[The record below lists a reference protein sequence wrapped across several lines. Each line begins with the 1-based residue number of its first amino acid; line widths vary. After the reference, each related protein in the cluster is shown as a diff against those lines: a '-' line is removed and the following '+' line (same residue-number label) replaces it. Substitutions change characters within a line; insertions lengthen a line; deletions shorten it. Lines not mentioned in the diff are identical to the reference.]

1 MTNHSTVIETTQETK
16 IRNSR
21 VTITAKVD
29 ALAKIGE
36 ISYAVNGLAELVVV
50 SLDLA
55 KLTEL
60 QLYQAATVGLNT
72 FITNSYGSLTDP
84 NEIKA
89 AIDKAVTALADP
101 EKGYKSRLFRDP
113 TTVGQRDEVA
123 VSVVAY
129 LRLMSKAYVMAGKAA
144 IAETPETYTDF
155 TARWKAL
162 SEVKRNSLAT
172 TPAFQ
177 AEFKQIQ
184 IERATAKLET
194 AEIKELSL
202 DDLLAEVEPESEAA
216 VVENDELDTEVTD

>member
-1 MTNHSTVIETTQETK
+1 MTQTNTSEATQETK
-16 IRNSR
+16 TRNPR
-21 VTITAKVD
+21 VSITAKVD
-29 ALAKIGE
+29 APQKTGE
-36 ISYAVNGLAELVVV
+36 ISYAVNGLAEPVVV
-50 SLDLA
+50 PLDLS

-72 FITNSYGSLTDP
+72 FITNSYGSLADP
-84 NEIKA
+84 EEIKA

-144 IAETPETYTDF
+144 IAETAETYTDF
-155 TARWKAL
+155 TARWRAL
-162 SEVKRNSLAT
+162 SETKRNSLSA

-194 AEIKELSL
+194 AEVKELSL
-202 DDLLAEVEPESEAA
+202 DDLLGEVEPESDAA
-216 VVENDELDTEVTD
+216 VVENDEPDTEVTD

>member
-1 MTNHSTVIETTQETK
+1 MTQTNTSEATQETK
-16 IRNSR
+16 TRNPR
-21 VTITAKVD
+21 VSITAKVD
-29 ALAKIGE
+29 ASQKTGE
-36 ISYAVNGLAELVVV
+36 ISYAVNGLAEPVVV
-50 SLDLA
+50 PLDLF

-72 FITNSYGSLTDP
+72 FITNSYGSLADP
-84 NEIKA
+84 EEIKA
-89 AIDKAVTALADP
+89 AIDTAVAALANP

-144 IAETPETYTDF
+144 IAETAETYTDF
-155 TARWKAL
+155 TARWRAL
-162 SEVKRNSLAT
+162 SEIKRNSLSA

-194 AEIKELSL
+194 AEVKELSL
-202 DDLLAEVEPESEAA
+202 DDLLGEVEPESDAA
-216 VVENDELDTEVTD
+216 VVENDEPDTEVTD